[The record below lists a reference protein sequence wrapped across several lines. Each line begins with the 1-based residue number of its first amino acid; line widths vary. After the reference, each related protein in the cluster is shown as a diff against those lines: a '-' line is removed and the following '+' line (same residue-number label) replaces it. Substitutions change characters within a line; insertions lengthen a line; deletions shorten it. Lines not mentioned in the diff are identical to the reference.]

1 MSKIKTMR
9 LPITTLLSFF
19 LSFGLNSQNL
29 YELIIDEE
37 LYYPL
42 EKAILIDSSSFD
54 YENGWDDPE
63 FSVPIGFTF
72 SFLGNEIETLDQVGL
87 GSLMAGIPTSSMPL
101 FYGLMPVS
109 FDLADRGLVDE
120 EPSLIRYQTTGMPGE
135 RVFAIE
141 WYNAGLYEEV
151 FSSDSTGTESSLNF
165 QIWLYEND
173 YSIEFRYGSCIY
185 PDPFDPFAE
194 PSIAAIFLDFNPS
207 SYEGD
212 ILTLSGHPAVCI
224 IENVNNVGDLE
235 MYSLDY
241 YLNAMVYRFEPTSIP
256 FLINENKLISCSTY
270 PNPTGSN
277 LTIDLGD
284 LNGVNTSIKL
294 YDSSSKLV
302 FEKQANSTIMIDVS
316 GYAKGIYSIEILTS
330 EQVLRSQV
338 VFK

>member
-1 MSKIKTMR
+1 MKSR
-9 LPITTLLSFF
+9 LLLIALFASF
-19 LSFGLNSQNL
+19 SVFGQNS
-29 YELIIDEE
+29 YELIILEE
-37 LYYPL
+37 MYYPL

-63 FSVPIGFTF
+63 FSVPIGFAF

-87 GSLMAGIPTSSMPL
+87 GSLIAGTPASGVPL

-109 FDLADRGLVDE
+109 FDLADRGLVEE
-120 EPSLIRYQTTGMPGE
+120 EPSLIRYQTTGIPGE

-151 FSSDSTGTESSLNF
+151 FESDSTATESSLNF

-173 YSIEFRYGSCIY
+173 YSIEFRYGPCLY

-194 PSIAAIFLDFNPS
+194 PGIAAIFLDYNPS

-212 ILTLSGHPAVCI
+212 ILTLSGHPAFCL
-224 IENVNNVGDLE
+224 IENVNSGEDLE

-241 YLNAMVYRFEPTSIP
+241 YLNAMVYRFEPTGIP
-256 FLINENKLISCSTY
+256 FIVDENKLISCSIY
-270 PNPTGSN
+270 PNPASNN
-277 LTIDLGD
+277 LTVDLGD
-284 LNGVNTSIKL
+284 LNGVNTTIKL

-302 FEKQANSTIMIDVS
+302 FEKQSTSTLMIDVS
-316 GYAKGIYSIEILTS
+316 GFAKGMYSLELATD

-338 VFK
+338 IME

>member
-1 MSKIKTMR
+1 MR
-9 LPITTLLSFF
+9 LLFTSLLSLFI
-19 LSFGLNSQNL
+19 SFNLFGQNS
-29 YELIIDEE
+29 YELIILEE
-37 LYYPL
+37 MYYPL

-87 GSLMAGIPTSSMPL
+87 GAVIAGTPASGVPL

-109 FDLADRGLVDE
+109 FDLADRGIVEE

-151 FSSDSTGTESSLNF
+151 FESDTTATESSLNF

-173 YSIEFRYGSCIY
+173 YSIEFRYGSCLY
-185 PDPFDPFAE
+185 PDPFDPFSE

-212 ILTLSGHPAVCI
+212 ILTLSGHPAFCL
-224 IENVNNVGDLE
+224 IENVNSSEDLE
-235 MYSLDY
+235 MFSLDY
-241 YLNAMVYRFEPTSIP
+241 YLNAMVYRFEPTSMP
-256 FLINENKLISCSTY
+256 FIVDENQLISCSVY
-270 PNPTGSN
+270 PNPTSHK
-277 LTIDLGD
+277 LTVDLD
-284 LNGVNTSIKL
+284 NLNGGNTTIKL

-302 FEKQANSTIMIDVS
+302 FEKQSTSTLTIDVS
-316 GYAKGIYSIEILTS
+316 GLAKGMYSLELATD

-338 VFK
+338 IVE